1 MTKWSFWRWNIY
13 FSHLRKNW
21 HIKEISFAYGC
32 VNLPA
37 NADMRMVP
45 MLKNIVSKQYDNVLK
60 SDFSR
65 FLLGVCVCEREC
77 VFKRVVC
84 SLMGPVFLMST
95 KLLPFA
101 HSHIRSP
108 SLLLYHPSLSPS
120 PSLHH
125 PNSTSP
131 LHFFLFCSLITLVL
145 SWCISMGVGW

>member
-1 MTKWSFWRWNIY
+1 
-13 FSHLRKNW
+13 
-21 HIKEISFAYGC
+21 
-32 VNLPA
+32 
-37 NADMRMVP
+37 

-101 HSHIRSP
+101 TLSYSVP
-108 SLLLYHPSLSPS
+108 SLLFYHPLSLILIP
-120 PSLHH
+120 HH

-131 LHFFLFCSLITLVL
+131 LQFCLFCSLITLVL
-145 SWCISMGVGW
+145 SWCISMGCRVVTEVFLILHCSCAALITAAAVNL